1 MNSESN
7 HAGKIS
13 PHSLVGQTISVC
25 ELLKSEAL
33 FPEPEV
39 WAAYNSKSEKWC
51 SWFVLLL
58 PPPAEGD
65 RERPTSRGMGGCKR
79 WFYLRI
85 WMLLICL
92 CLHLCKTSRGVRLHQ
107 SGMRPLSA
115 LRLLD
120 VSGAQLSAAVCVKVP
135 LGVRQVFYSIEAI
148 WVITSK
154 YSVIWMFWGFF

>member
-1 MNSESN
+1 MLRVCAVTPTTSGGRQG
-7 HAGKIS
+7 A
-13 PHSLVGQTISVC
+13 PHQQGVG
-25 ELLKSEAL
+25 
-33 FPEPEV
+33 
-39 WAAYNSKSEKWC
+39 
-51 SWFVLLL
+51 
-58 PPPAEGD
+58 
-65 RERPTSRGMGGCKR
+65 GGCKR
-79 WFYLRI
+79 WFCLRI

-135 LGVRQVFYSIEAI
+135 LGVRQVFYSIEAM

-154 YSVIWMFWGFF
+154 YSVI